1 MARNP
6 EHAETHDQHRLVLGV
21 YALQLL
27 GLLLVFTPIVGLAL
41 NYARRPR
48 AEGTIHA
55 SHFDWQIRT
64 VWWTLLWGVLGGG
77 LMYPGTPPEW
87 HLAGVAGAILLL
99 VTAFWFMYRVLKGY
113 LYLSAHRAL
122 PTRNDPSESA

>member
-1 MARNP
+1 MARD
-6 EHAETHDQHRLVLGV
+6 AEQAQTADQHRLVLGV

-27 GLLLVFTPIVGLAL
+27 GLMLVFTPILGLAL

-48 AEGTIHA
+48 AEGTIYA

-64 VWWTLLWGVLGGG
+64 VWWTLLWGLPGGG
-77 LMYPGTPPEW
+77 LMYLGTAPEW
-87 HLAGVAGAILLL
+87 RLAGVAGALLLL

-113 LYLSAHRAL
+113 LYLSASRAL
-122 PTRNDPSESA
+122 PTRTGPSKSA